1 MACLERNVAEVRI
14 CKEREER
21 KVIDDDPE
29 LRFQESRIFYLAR
42 CFVYRSSSLKEM
54 MGCIH

>member
-14 CKEREER
+14 CKERGER

-29 LRFQESRIFYLAR
+29 LRFQESRIFYLGQV
-42 CFVYRSSSLKEM
+42 F
-54 MGCIH
+54 IDHPP